1 MDIEGLDTIIRN
13 NHEEYLRQFKDIKG
27 CIDGKIGTL
36 NVRVKDAESEIKK
49 HDRSIVRI
57 KTIGTVIGAMWTAF
71 LYLFR

>member
-13 NHEEYLRQFKDIKG
+13 NYEEYLRQFKDIKS

-49 HDRSIVRI
+49 HDGSIVRI
-57 KTIGTVIGAMWTAF
+57 KTIGSILGAIWMAF
-71 LYLFR
+71 LYLFK